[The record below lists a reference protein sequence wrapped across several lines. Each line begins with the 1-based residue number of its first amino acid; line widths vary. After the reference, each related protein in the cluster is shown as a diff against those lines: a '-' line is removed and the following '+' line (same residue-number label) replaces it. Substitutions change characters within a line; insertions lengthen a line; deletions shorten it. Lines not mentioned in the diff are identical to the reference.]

1 MSGSWSQTALSTHTA
16 QDHVSAPGVAGGE
29 VLSAGHDLVVP
40 LVGVQRRVRIDTPD
54 VLSRTGGLR
63 DGLRRRAVLSYH
75 RMLRTRQ
82 RAAAQAGQSLI
93 ADKKRTSAEAGNP
106 RGCRK
111 SRRS

>member
-63 DGLRRRAVLSYH
+63 DGLRRRAVFYH
-75 RMLRTRQ
+75 TIVCCALVSALQ
-82 RAAAQAGQSLI
+82 H
-93 ADKKRTSAEAGNP
+93 KRG
-106 RGCRK
+106 K
-111 SRRS
+111 V